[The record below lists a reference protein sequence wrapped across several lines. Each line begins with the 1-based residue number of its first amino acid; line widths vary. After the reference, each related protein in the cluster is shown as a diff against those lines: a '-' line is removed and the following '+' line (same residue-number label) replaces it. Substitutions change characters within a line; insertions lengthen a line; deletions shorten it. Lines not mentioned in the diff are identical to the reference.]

1 MSLRLT
7 SVYLFLSASH
17 LVWQTDFLAFL
28 CNSIYF
34 SLFVFLCFQSY
45 SSVLFSKKPQKKT
58 KQKTVINII
67 ISPMFL

>member
-17 LVWQTDFLAFL
+17 LVCQTDFLAFL

-45 SSVLFSKKPQKKT
+45 SRVLFSKKNKKQKQNKT
-58 KQKTVINII
+58 KQNCN
-67 ISPMFL
+67 